1 MKTIESKDLVI
12 GQEYYDIPDTDLEN
26 AALLEFVETVNGV
39 DTFIVIAGNTIGYNV
54 NVINNITFFPSH
66 SYYYQP

>member
-26 AALLEFVETVNGV
+26 AALLKFVETAHKIDKFELV
-39 DTFIVIAGNTIGYNV
+39 AGNVFGYSTYEKY
-54 NVINNITFFPSH
+54 IYFPSN
-66 SYYYQP
+66 SYYFQP